1 MDGVF
6 LQSGRGFLAF
16 HVKTKSNSYSDQS
29 KFLEV
34 CSSWVSSRSGVWQ
47 KTRCFINESSNYK
60 LGRLDNKF
68 WTFTQR
74 VYHFWIYMVKKTY
87 WWHISL
93 EPSPVW
99 LVYPLCHGCFPLGPP
114 SLGNH
119 CKQWEWGITSRAKG
133 QRCTNTHTNRSHW
146 YFCIVES
153 RTLQHMAMAPRFNRG
168 LSVRHQH
175 FWGYFGWFFQCSA
188 LWLM

>member
-1 MDGVF
+1 M
-6 LQSGRGFLAF
+6 
-16 HVKTKSNSYSDQS
+16 VK
-29 KFLEV
+29 
-34 CSSWVSSRSGVWQ
+34 
-47 KTRCFINESSNYK
+47 KTCCFINESSNYK
-60 LGRLDNKF
+60 LGRLDNKFWTFTQRVYHFWNYMIKKTRCFRNDSSNYKLGRLDNRF

-168 LSVRHQH
+168 LSVRHHH
-175 FWGYFGWFFQCSA
+175 FWAILVDFSSVQQFDLCKA
-188 LWLM
+188 HL